1 METQNQAILE
11 YLKLGKSITPMD
23 ALRKFGS
30 MRLGARIYD
39 LKQMGHAIEKRMVSN
54 GEKRFASYR
63 MVI

>member
-11 YLKLGKSITPMD
+11 HLESGKSITPIY
-23 ALRKFGS
+23 ALRRFGS

-39 LKQMGHAIEKRMVSN
+39 LKQMGRTIEKRMVSN

>member
-11 YLKLGKSITPMD
+11 HLESGKSITPID

-39 LKQMGHAIEKRMVSN
+39 LKQMGHTIEKRMVSN

-63 MVI
+63 MAP